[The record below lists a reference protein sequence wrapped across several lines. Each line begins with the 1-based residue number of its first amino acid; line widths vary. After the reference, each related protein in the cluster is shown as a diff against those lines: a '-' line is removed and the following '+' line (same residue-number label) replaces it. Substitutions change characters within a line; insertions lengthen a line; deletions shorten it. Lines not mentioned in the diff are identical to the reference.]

1 MAKLETFI
9 DIIYHKTYSLLS
21 RKMILLNVEQ
31 RTFKISSTFKNTQNL
46 EGSKAFY
53 KLILLIYSVK

>member
-31 RTFKISSTFKNTQNL
+31 RTFKISSTFKTLKTWKDLKHFTN
-46 EGSKAFY
+46 SFY
-53 KLILLIYSVK
+53 